1 MQDDMSTI
9 QDVARHAA
17 VSVSTVSNVLNGRTD
32 QMKPET
38 LERVK
43 AAMDALQYRP
53 STLARQ
59 LKTGQ
64 TPLVGLLVPSMANP
78 MYGYIA
84 REIEACAQERYGH
97 RVLIGNTYRDARK
110 EASFFDDLYAH
121 GVRRVI
127 VISSLVDESHL
138 ERAAERGMT
147 VVSYDR
153 RATPGE
159 QSKVDHVTADN
170 EAAARLATRRLVD
183 AGHTRLA
190 FATVAGITVSRSDK
204 IRGFLAVAS
213 EAGGA
218 TQARVLDG
226 GPANEYGDSVIVDVG
241 RALGVELAADP
252 ARPTGIVAVNDL
264 FALGLMA
271 GLRDGGLRV
280 PDDVSVIGMDGHF
293 LSAISWP
300 ALTTVQLPVTEMAGE
315 MVRRVMRQEGDA
327 PSAGP
332 CVFADVTLVERAS
345 VAPPPAQAAGTNGGH
360 A

>member
-1 MQDDMSTI
+1 MSTI

-17 VSVSTVSNVLNGRTD
+17 VSVSTVSNVLNGRTG
-32 QMKPET
+32 QMRKET
-38 LERVK
+38 LARVK

-84 REIEACAQERYGH
+84 REVETCAQEQYGF
-97 RVLIGNTYRDARK
+97 RVLIGNTYRDAQK
-110 EASFFDDLYAH
+110 EASFFEDLFAH

-127 VISSLVDESHL
+127 VISSLADESHL

-153 RATPGE
+153 PATPGE
-159 QSKVDHVTADN
+159 RSQVDHVSPDN
-170 EAAARLATRRLVD
+170 DAAARLATRRLVD

-190 FATVAGITVSRSDK
+190 FATVAGITMSRSDK
-204 IRGFLAVAS
+204 IRGFLTVAHD
-213 EAGGA
+213 AGLGEHA
-218 TQARVLDG
+218 QILDG

-241 RALGVELAADP
+241 RALGRGLAANP

-264 FALGLMA
+264 LALGLMA
-271 GLRDGGLRV
+271 GLREGGLRV

-293 LSAISWP
+293 LSAISNP
-300 ALTTVQLPVTEMAGE
+300 ALTTVQLPVPEMAAE
-315 MVRRVMRQEGDA
+315 MVRRVMRQDDEGA
-327 PSAGP
+327 SHPEQS
-332 CVFADVTLVERAS
+332 VFGGVVLIERDS
-345 VAPPPAQAAGTNGGH
+345 VAPPPRADDLGGGR

>member
-43 AAMDALQYRP
+43 ASMDALQYRP

-84 REIEACAQERYGH
+84 REIEACAQEQYGH
-97 RVLIGNTYRDARK
+97 RVLIGNTYRDAGK
-110 EASFFDDLYAH
+110 EASFFDDLFAH

-127 VISSLVDESHL
+127 VISSLADESHL

-153 RATPGE
+153 RATPGA

-170 EAAARLATRRLVD
+170 EAAARLATGCLVA

-190 FATVAGITVSRSDK
+190 FATVAGVTVSRSDK
-204 IRGFLAVAS
+204 IRGFLAAARD
-213 EAGGA
+213 AGA
-218 TQARVLDG
+218 DAQVLDG
-226 GPANEYGDSVIVDVG
+226 GPANEYGDAVIVEVG
-241 RALGVELAADP
+241 RALGAALATDP

-280 PDDVSVIGMDGHF
+280 PDDVSVVGMDGHF

-300 ALTTVQLPVTEMAGE
+300 ALTTVQLPVTDMAAE
-315 MVRRVMRQEGDA
+315 MVRRVMRHDGESSESGQ
-327 PSAGP
+327 
-332 CVFADVTLVERAS
+332 CVFPGVTLVERAS
-345 VAPPPAQAAGTNGGH
+345 VAPPPPRAVESNG
-360 A
+360 APA

>member
-1 MQDDMSTI
+1 MSTI

-32 QMKPET
+32 QMKQET

-43 AAMDALQYRP
+43 AAMEALQYRP

-84 REIEACAQERYGH
+84 REVEACAQERYGH
-97 RVLIGNTYRDARK
+97 RVLIGNTYRDAKK
-110 EASFFDDLYAH
+110 EASFFDDLFAH

-127 VISSLVDESHL
+127 VISSLADESHL

-159 QSKVDHVTADN
+159 RSKVEHVTADN
-170 EAAARLATRRLVD
+170 EAAARLATRCLVD
-183 AGHTRLA
+183 AGHRRLA
-190 FATVAGITVSRSDK
+190 FATVAGMTVSRSDK
-204 IRGFLAVAS
+204 IRGFLETAR
-213 EAGGA
+213 EAGVDVH
-218 TQARVLDG
+218 ARVLDG
-226 GPANEYGDSVIVDVG
+226 GPANEYGDAVIVDVG
-241 RALGVELAADP
+241 RALGVALAADP

-280 PDDVSVIGMDGHF
+280 PDDVSVVGMDGHF
-293 LSAISWP
+293 LSAISNP
-300 ALTTVQLPVTEMAGE
+300 ALTTVQLPVTAMAE
-315 MVRRVMRQEGDA
+315 DMVRRVMRADGDMPLA
-327 PSAGP
+327 REPH
-332 CVFADVTLVERAS
+332 VFSGVTLIERAS
-345 VAPPPAQAAGTNGGH
+345 VAPPPQADHSHGG
-360 A
+360 AA

>member
-84 REIEACAQERYGH
+84 REVEACAQEQYGH

-110 EASFFDDLYAH
+110 EASFFDDLFAH

-127 VISSLVDESHL
+127 VISSLADESHL
-138 ERAAERGMT
+138 ERAAARGMA

-159 QSKVDHVTADN
+159 ASKVDHVTADN
-170 EAAARLATRRLVD
+170 EAAARLATRCLID

-190 FATVAGITVSRSDK
+190 FATVAGMTVSRSDK
-204 IRGFLAVAS
+204 IRGFQGAARD
-213 EAGGA
+213 AGLDA
-218 TQARVLDG
+218 HARVLDG
-226 GPANEYGDSVIVDVG
+226 GPANEYGDAVIVEVG
-241 RALGVELAADP
+241 RALGAALADDP

-280 PDDVSVIGMDGHF
+280 PDDVSVVGMDGHF
-293 LSAISWP
+293 LSAISSP
-300 ALTTVQLPVTEMAGE
+300 ALTTVQLPVPEMAAE
-315 MVRRVMRQEGDA
+315 MVRRVMRQDGDTRHA
-327 PSAGP
+327 PES
-332 CVFADVTLVERAS
+332 CVFTGVTLVARAS
-345 VAPPPAQAAGTNGGH
+345 VAPPPSIARSGGD

>member
-1 MQDDMSTI
+1 MSTI

-17 VSVSTVSNVLNGRTD
+17 VSVSTVSNVLNGRTG

-38 LERVK
+38 LDRVK

-84 REIEACAQERYGH
+84 REVETCAQEQYGH

-110 EASFFDDLYAH
+110 EASFFDDLFAH

-127 VISSLVDESHL
+127 VISSLADESHL

-159 QSKVDHVTADN
+159 PSKVDHVTADN
-170 EAAARLATRRLVD
+170 EAAARLATRCLVE

-204 IRGFLAVAS
+204 IRGFLAAARD
-213 EAGGA
+213 AGLDGHA
-218 TQARVLDG
+218 QVLDG
-226 GPANEYGDSVIVDVG
+226 GPANEYGDAVIVDVG
-241 RALGVELAADP
+241 RALGAALAADP

-293 LSAISWP
+293 LSAISYP
-300 ALTTVQLPVTEMAGE
+300 ALTTVQLPVTEMAEE
-315 MVRRVMRQEGDA
+315 MVRRVMRPDGDG
-327 PSAGP
+327 PSAP
-332 CVFADVTLVERAS
+332 EQCVFTGVTLVERAS
-345 VAPPPAQAAGTNGGH
+345 VAPPPRAADGRGGV